1 MPPGSSED
9 TDTDIEKAYTDTGKD
24 TDPDTDTDTYI
35 YMYVYI
41 EHIYTYMLHKERY
54 INYTENRGNRP
65 PMKNTDLTG
74 KYNVKV
80 IFHEKHEMT
89 PRSVRSFCL

>member
-35 YMYVYI
+35 YLYV
-41 EHIYTYMLHKERY
+41 YTYMLHKERY

-65 PMKNTDLTG
+65 PMKNTALTG
-74 KYNVKV
+74 KYYVKV
-80 IFHEKHEMT
+80 TFFIKSMK
-89 PRSVRSFCL
+89 